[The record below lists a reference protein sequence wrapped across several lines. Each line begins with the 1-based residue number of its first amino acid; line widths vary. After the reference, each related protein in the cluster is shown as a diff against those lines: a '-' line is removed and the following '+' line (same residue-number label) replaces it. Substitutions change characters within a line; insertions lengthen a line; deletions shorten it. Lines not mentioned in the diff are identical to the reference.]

1 MREEVGEESPLE
13 LEETHLVAL
22 LVAVLEEFHT
32 EEEHVGIRREGRVT
46 VLLKDK
52 GDERRRRGGEECE
65 EG

>member
-13 LEETHLVAL
+13 LEEAHLVAL
-22 LVAVLEEFHT
+22 LVAILEEFHA
-32 EEEHVGIRREGRVT
+32 EEEHVGIRREGRVA